1 MKKPLQDS
9 PFKGTTGIRRIFN
22 AFGYSLDG
30 LRAAWSGEA
39 AFRQVLMLAA
49 AGIALSFCLTLPL
62 WARALLIAS
71 HLLSLIVE
79 LLNSAIEAAVDHTSL
94 AHHPLA
100 KRAKDMGSAAQL
112 IGLTNL
118 ALMWTLALLA

>member
-49 AGIALSFCLTLPL
+49 AGIALSVCLTLPL

-118 ALMWTLALLA
+118 ALMWILALLA